1 MSKTKR
7 TGKSLTFTPND
18 CPKAELVTLGF
29 TEAQAQR
36 MMNTRRVLPVVENRK
51 APCMDA
57 RKLWERIG
65 KPHGRF
71 NMWVDHHI
79 KPLLSN
85 DNGFAEISAK
95 ATKGKTGR
103 PRTDYTLSRDI
114 AAHLAMMANT
124 QEGRDVRDYFLDM
137 EDLALRLAKR
147 LPVRVATLVSA
158 DNELTHHCYRKAAE
172 EAKQGQ
178 FPVWRFKAVASE
190 WEKAIKSMVAEVL
203 TGHPAGHWRQAIGGN
218 RGIRDVL
225 NDEDLILYSR
235 CYDTAVTLFRAGFTD
250 MDKIKAILLESFGGR
265 INPADY
271 GFAANDAIE
280 EAA

>member
-71 NMWVDHHI
+71 NMWVDHNI
-79 KPLLSN
+79 KPLLGN

-95 ATKGKTGR
+95 VTKGATGR

-124 QEGRDVRDYFLDM
+124 PEGHDVRDYFLDM
-137 EDLALRLAKR
+137 EDLTLRLAKR
-147 LPVRVATLVSA
+147 LPVRVATLVST
-158 DNELTHHCYRKAAE
+158 DNELTHHCIKKAAE
-172 EAKQGQ
+172 AAKQGH
-178 FPVWRFKAVASE
+178 FPVWRFKATASD
-190 WEKAIKSMVAEVL
+190 WEKAIKSMVCEVL
-203 TGHPAGHWRQAIGGN
+203 TGYPAGYWRDAIGGN

-250 MDKIKAILLESFGGR
+250 VEEIKPILQESFGGR

-271 GFAANDAIE
+271 GLLVS

>member
-7 TGKSLTFTPND
+7 TGKSLALTPNN

-29 TEAQAQR
+29 TEEQAQR
-36 MMNTRRVLPVVENRK
+36 MMNTRRVLPIVENRK

-79 KPLLSN
+79 KPLLGN
-85 DNGFAEISAK
+85 DSGFAEIAAK
-95 ATKGKTGR
+95 VTKGETGR
-103 PRTDYTLSRDI
+103 PRADYALSRDI

-124 QEGRDVRDYFLDM
+124 PEGRDVRDYFLDM

-147 LPVRVATLVSA
+147 LPVRVAALISTDS
-158 DNELTHHCYRKAAE
+158 ELHHHCIKKAAE
-172 EAKQGQ
+172 AAKRGDIKRDLT
-178 FPVWRFKAVASE
+178 VVVATDWGRS
-190 WEKAIKSMVAEVL
+190 IKSLVCEVL
-203 TGHPAGHWRQAIGGN
+203 TGYAASYWRTALGGK

-225 NDEDLILYSR
+225 TTDDLVLYSR
-235 CYDTAVTLFRAGFTD
+235 CYDVATSLFRAGYTD
-250 MDKIKAILLESFGGR
+250 RKVLKEALLPTFGLKIAL
-265 INPADY
+265 ADY
-271 GFAANDAIE
+271 GLLFS
-280 EAA
+280 EAV

>member
-7 TGKSLTFTPND
+7 TGKSLAFTPNN

-250 MDKIKAILLESFGGR
+250 MDKLKAILLESFGGR

>member
-1 MSKTKR
+1 MSKSKR
-7 TGKSLTFTPND
+7 TGKSLAFTPNN

-29 TEAQAQR
+29 TEEQAQR
-36 MMNTRRVLPVVENRK
+36 MMNTRRVLPIVENRK

-71 NMWVDHHI
+71 NMWVDHNI
-79 KPLLSN
+79 KPLLGN

-95 ATKGKTGR
+95 VTKGGTGR

-124 QEGRDVRDYFLDM
+124 PEGRDVRDYFLDM
-137 EDLALRLAKR
+137 EDLALRLAKH
-147 LPVRVATLVSA
+147 LPVRVATLVST
-158 DNELTHHCYRKAAE
+158 DNELTHHCIKKAAE
-172 EAKQGQ
+172 AAKQGNIRRDLT
-178 FPVWRFKAVASE
+178 FVVAND
-190 WEKAIKSMVAEVL
+190 WEKSIKSLVCEVL
-203 TGHPAGHWRQAIGGN
+203 TGYPAGHWREALGGN

-225 NDEDLILYSR
+225 TTDDLVLYSR
-235 CYDTAVTLFRAGFTD
+235 CYDVAASLFCAGYTD
-250 MDKIKAILLESFGGR
+250 RKVLKDSLFPTFGHR

-271 GFAANDAIE
+271 GLLVRNAA
-280 EAA
+280 

>member
-1 MSKTKR
+1 MSKSKR
-7 TGKSLTFTPND
+7 TGKSLAFTPNN

-79 KPLLSN
+79 KPLLGN

-95 ATKGKTGR
+95 VTKGETGR
-103 PRTDYTLSRDI
+103 PRADYALSRDI

-124 QEGRDVRDYFLDM
+124 PEGRDIRDYFLDM
-137 EDLALRLAKR
+137 EDLALRLAKH
-147 LPVRVATLVSA
+147 LPVRVATLVST
-158 DNELTHHCYRKAAE
+158 DNELTHHCIKTAAE
-172 EAKQGQ
+172 AAKRGDIRRESV
-178 FPVWRFKAVASE
+178 FVVAND
-190 WEKAIKSMVAEVL
+190 WEKSIKSLVCEVL
-203 TGHPAGHWRQAIGGN
+203 TGYPAGHLRETLGGN

-225 NDEDLILYSR
+225 TTDDLVLYSR
-235 CYDTAVTLFRAGFTD
+235 CYDVATSLFRAGYTD
-250 MDKIKAILLESFGGR
+250 RKVLKEALLPTFGLKIAL
-265 INPADY
+265 ADY
-271 GFAANDAIE
+271 GLLFS
-280 EAA
+280 EAV

>member
-1 MSKTKR
+1 MSKAKR
-7 TGKSLTFTPND
+7 TGKSLVITPND

-29 TEAQAQR
+29 TEDQAQR
-36 MMNTRRVLPVVENRK
+36 MMNTRRVLPIVDNRK

-71 NMWVDHHI
+71 DKWVEYHI
-79 KPLLSN
+79 KPLTIH

-95 ATKGKTGR
+95 VTKGETGR

-124 QEGRDVRDYFLDM
+124 PEGRDVRDYFLDM
-137 EDLALRLAKR
+137 EDLAIRLAKR
-147 LPVRVATLVSA
+147 LPVRVATLVST
-158 DNELTHHCYRKAAE
+158 DNELTHHCIKKAAE
-172 EAKQGQ
+172 AAKRGDIRRDLT
-178 FPVWRFKAVASE
+178 FVVAND
-190 WEKAIKSMVAEVL
+190 WEKTIKSLVCEVL
-203 TGHPAGHWRQAIGGN
+203 SGFPAGHWREALGGG

-225 NDEDLILYSR
+225 TTDDLVLYSR
-235 CYDTAVTLFRAGFTD
+235 CYDVAASLFRAGYTD
-250 MDKIKAILLESFGGR
+250 REVLKVALQASFGGR
-265 INPADY
+265 INAADY
-271 GFAANDAIE
+271 GLGVE